1 MSTDYWPS
9 HSEARLNELR
19 EQLEYERTHD
29 TLTGLENRIQLL
41 ERLTITLEH
50 SWRQAVLLI
59 SIDNFRTV
67 NDTLGHAAGDRILVE
82 IARRLEEVAGPGGG
96 VARLAGDE
104 FAMFVDASSEKNL
117 LRLAQRLLQSLRQ
130 PLPAEDHALRLAAS
144 VGICLPQ
151 DGATAGTYLRDADT
165 AMHVAKSHGAGQ
177 IRIFNP
183 RMRAEIVDR
192 FEIATSLGDA
202 LGTGTGLLLHFQPV
216 VDLETGALV
225 GAEALVRWD
234 HPQRGMIPPD
244 RFIRIAEETG
254 LIVDLGRWV
263 LEAAVRQLADWMP
276 LIGDREFRVHVNLSP
291 VEIRQSGLVED
302 VSNILTTYGADPAKM
317 LVEITETE
325 LMTNY
330 ETSLEALRGLRDAG
344 LGIGI
349 DDFGTGYSSIS
360 YLGQLPVDTVKL
372 DRSLISGIASSPFEY
387 GLARAILELM
397 HSAGLRVIAEGIENQ
412 AQVAHLRAL
421 DCRYGQGFHL
431 ARPAP
436 AEATTAGLERDA
448 ARF

>member
-1 MSTDYWPS
+1 
-9 HSEARLNELR
+9 
-19 EQLEYERTHD
+19 
-29 TLTGLENRIQLL
+29 
-41 ERLTITLEH
+41 
-50 SWRQAVLLI
+50 
-59 SIDNFRTV
+59 
-67 NDTLGHAAGDRILVE
+67 
-82 IARRLEEVAGPGGG
+82 
-96 VARLAGDE
+96 
-104 FAMFVDASSEKNL
+104 
-117 LRLAQRLLQSLRQ
+117 
-130 PLPAEDHALRLAAS
+130 
-144 VGICLPQ
+144 
-151 DGATAGTYLRDADT
+151 
-165 AMHVAKSHGAGQ
+165 
-177 IRIFNP
+177 
-183 RMRAEIVDR
+183 MRAEIVDR
-192 FEIATSLGDA
+192 FETATSLGDA

-225 GAEALVRWD
+225 GAEALVRWK
-234 HPQRGMIPPD
+234 HPQRGMVPPD

-263 LEAAVRQLADWMP
+263 LEAAARQLADWMP

-291 VEIRQSGLVED
+291 VEIRQSGLVHD
-302 VSNILTTYGADPAKM
+302 VSSMLAKYDADPAKM
-317 LVEITETE
+317 LVEVTESE

-372 DRSLISGIASSPFEY
+372 DRSLISGIASSPFQY

-397 HSAGLRVIAEGIENQ
+397 NSAGLRVIAEGVETE

-421 DCRYGQGFHL
+421 DCPYGQGFHL

-436 AEATTAGLERDA
+436 AEATTALLERDLA
-448 ARF
+448 TL

>member
-9 HSEARLNELR
+9 HSEARLNQLR
-19 EQLEYERTHD
+19 EQLEYERRHD
-29 TLTGLENRIQLL
+29 ALTGLENRIQLL
-41 ERLTITLEH
+41 ERLTITLENN
-50 SWRQAVLLI
+50 WRQAVMLI
-59 SIDNFRTV
+59 SVDNFRTV
-67 NDTLGHAAGDRILVE
+67 NDSLGHVAGDRILVE

-117 LRLAQRLLQSLRQ
+117 LRLAQRLLQALRQ
-130 PLPAEDHALRLAAS
+130 PLPADYHALRLAAS
-144 VGICLPQ
+144 VGICLPR
-151 DGATAGTYLRDADT
+151 DGATAATYLRDADT

-192 FEIATSLGDA
+192 FETATSLGDA

-225 GAEALVRWD
+225 GAEALVRWK
-234 HPQRGMIPPD
+234 HPQRGLVPPD

-263 LEAAVRQLADWMP
+263 LEAAARQLADWMP

-291 VEIRQSGLVED
+291 VEIREPGLVHD
-302 VSNILTTYGADPAKM
+302 VSSVLAKYDADPAKM

-387 GLARAILELM
+387 GLARAILDLM
-397 HSAGLRVIAEGIENQ
+397 NSAGLRVIAEGVETE

-436 AEATTAGLERDA
+436 AEATTALLERDL
-448 ARF
+448 ARL

>member
-1 MSTDYWPS
+1 
-9 HSEARLNELR
+9 
-19 EQLEYERTHD
+19 
-29 TLTGLENRIQLL
+29 
-41 ERLTITLEH
+41 
-50 SWRQAVLLI
+50 
-59 SIDNFRTV
+59 
-67 NDTLGHAAGDRILVE
+67 
-82 IARRLEEVAGPGGG
+82 
-96 VARLAGDE
+96 
-104 FAMFVDASSEKNL
+104 
-117 LRLAQRLLQSLRQ
+117 
-130 PLPAEDHALRLAAS
+130 
-144 VGICLPQ
+144 
-151 DGATAGTYLRDADT
+151 
-165 AMHVAKSHGAGQ
+165 
-177 IRIFNP
+177 
-183 RMRAEIVDR
+183 MRAEIVDR

-202 LGTGTGLLLHFQPV
+202 IGTGTGLLLHFQPV
-216 VDLETGALV
+216 VDLEVGAVV
-225 GAEALVRWD
+225 GAEALVRWV

-254 LIVDLGRWV
+254 LIVELGRWV

-291 VEIRQSGLVED
+291 VEIRQAGLVED
-302 VSNILTTYGADPAKM
+302 VSDVLTKYGADPAKM
-317 LVEITETE
+317 LVEITETQ

-372 DRSLISGIASSPFEY
+372 DRSLISGIASSSFEY

-397 HSAGLRVIAEGIENQ
+397 HSAGLRVIAEGIETE

-448 ARF
+448 ARL